1 MANTNPRGRRKKR
14 PINYIA
20 IAFIVIL
27 CFLSGAVTYAVLDL
41 VFSGNKA
48 ALQQSSRKQAP
59 ESPSDPRGKKPR
71 LSVAEKEAL
80 IQKELDK
87 IAEQNVTAPKLPVEP
102 ASQNSAGQNLARQ
115 NSTNGDSQNSA
126 KQNSTN
132 GNSQNF
138 ANSAAVNSAG
148 DGSDVN
154 FTASNSASENSINST
169 AQSYASGSAD
179 DLSRSPRKAL
189 PAGSRAKL
197 AIIID
202 DVGTDEQAQKIAA
215 LPVRVTPSI
224 FPPEYQRKDTRSLAR
239 GFEHYA
245 IHLPMEASS
254 AKNNSATLRASD
266 NYEKLRGVIAKLRA
280 DFPNAK
286 FINNH
291 TGSKFT
297 ADERAMQNLL
307 RAMNEHGFLF
317 IDSRTSPATKAKA
330 AMNGL
335 GMRYVHRDVFLDNQN
350 SVAAVRKKLREA
362 VTLAKKQGYAI
373 AIGHPKSS
381 TLRALANSAD
391 ILSEVDLVYLDEIYE
406 YYE

>member
-14 PINYIA
+14 PINYA
-20 IAFIVIL
+20 TIAFVIIL

-48 ALQQSSRKQAP
+48 ALQQSSRKQTP
-59 ESPSDPRGKKPR
+59 ESHSDSRGKKPR
-71 LSVAEKEAL
+71 LSAAEKEAL

-87 IAEQNVTAPKLPVEP
+87 IAEQNITAPKLPVEP
-102 ASQNSAGQNLARQ
+102 ASQNSAGQN
-115 NSTNGDSQNSA
+115 STNDNSQNSA
-126 KQNSTN
+126 NSIASV
-132 GNSQNF
+132 NS
-138 ANSAAVNSAG
+138 AVNSAN

-154 FTASNSASENSINST
+154 FTAANSASENSINST
-169 AQSYASGSAD
+169 AQSPASSGAD
-179 DLSRSPRKAL
+179 DLSKSPRKAL

-224 FPPEYQRKDTRSLAR
+224 FPPEYQRKDTRSLAL

-317 IDSRTSPATKAKA
+317 IDSRTSPATKVKA

-362 VTLAKKQGYAI
+362 VALAKKQGYAI

-391 ILSEVDLVYLDEIYE
+391 ILGEVDLVYLDEIYE

>member
-1 MANTNPRGRRKKR
+1 MANANPRGRRKKR
-14 PINYIA
+14 PINYA
-20 IAFIVIL
+20 TIAFVVIL

-48 ALQQSSRKQAP
+48 ALQQSSRKQTP
-59 ESPSDPRGKKPR
+59 ESTSNSRGKKPR
-71 LSVAEKEAL
+71 LSAAQKEAL

-87 IAEQNVTAPKLPVEP
+87 IAEQNVTTPKMSIEP
-102 ASQNSAGQNLARQ
+102 ARRNSAGE
-115 NSTNGDSQNSA
+115 NSA
-126 KQNSTN
+126 N
-132 GNSQNF
+132 GNSQNSVNSTAS
-138 ANSAAVNSAG
+138 ANSAAVNSASG
-148 DGSDVN
+148 GPDVN
-154 FTASNSASENSINST
+154 FTAANSAPENSINST
-169 AQSYASGSAD
+169 AQSHVSSGTD
-179 DLSRSPRKAL
+179 DLSKSPRKAL

-266 NYEKLRGVIAKLRA
+266 NYEKLNGVIAKLRA

-362 VTLAKKQGYAI
+362 VALAKKQGYAI

-391 ILSEVDLVYLDEIYE
+391 ILGEVDLVYLDEIYE

>member
-1 MANTNPRGRRKKR
+1 M
-14 PINYIA
+14 
-20 IAFIVIL
+20 
-27 CFLSGAVTYAVLDL
+27 
-41 VFSGNKA
+41 
-48 ALQQSSRKQAP
+48 
-59 ESPSDPRGKKPR
+59 
-71 LSVAEKEAL
+71 

-87 IAEQNVTAPKLPVEP
+87 IAEQNVTTPKMSIEP
-102 ASQNSAGQNLARQ
+102 ARQ
-115 NSTNGDSQNSA
+115 NSAVQNSANGDSQNSV
-126 KQNSTN
+126 NSTA
-132 GNSQNF
+132 S

-148 DGSDVN
+148 GGLDVN
-154 FTASNSASENSINST
+154 FTASNSAPENSINST
-169 AQSYASGSAD
+169 AQSRASGNSG
-179 DLSRSPRKAL
+179 DLSKSPRKAL

-202 DVGTDEQAQKIAA
+202 DVGTGEQAQKIAA

-266 NYEKLRGVIAKLRA
+266 NYEKLNGVIAKLRA

-391 ILSEVDLVYLDEIYE
+391 ILGEVDLVYLDEIYE

>member
-14 PINYIA
+14 PINYA
-20 IAFIVIL
+20 TIAFVVIL

-41 VFSGNKA
+41 VFSSNKA

-59 ESPSDPRGKKPR
+59 ESPSDSRGKKPR

-87 IAEQNVTAPKLPVEP
+87 IAEQNVTAPKMSIEP
-102 ASQNSAGQNLARQ
+102 ARQNSAGQNSANGNFQ
-115 NSTNGDSQNSA
+115 NSVNSIA
-126 KQNSTN
+126 S
-132 GNSQNF
+132 S
-138 ANSAAVNSAG
+138 NSAAVNSAG

-154 FTASNSASENSINST
+154 FTAVNSAPENSINST
-169 AQSYASGSAD
+169 AQSHASGNLD
-179 DLSRSPRKAL
+179 DLSKSPRKAL

-266 NYEKLRGVIAKLRA
+266 NYEKLHGVIAKLRA

-362 VTLAKKQGYAI
+362 VSLAKKQGYAI

-391 ILSEVDLVYLDEIYE
+391 ILGEVDLVYLDEIYE

>member
-1 MANTNPRGRRKKR
+1 MANRNPRGRRKKR
-14 PINYIA
+14 PINYA
-20 IAFIVIL
+20 TIAFVVIL

-59 ESPSDPRGKKPR
+59 EGTSDSRGKKPR
-71 LSVAEKEAL
+71 LSAAQKEAL

-87 IAEQNVTAPKLPVEP
+87 IAEQNITTPKMSIEP
-102 ASQNSAGQNLARQ
+102 ARRNSAGENSANDNSQNSV
-115 NSTNGDSQNSA
+115 NSIASS
-126 KQNSTN
+126 
-132 GNSQNF
+132 
-138 ANSAAVNSAG
+138 NSAAVNSAG
-148 DGSDVN
+148 DGPDVN
-154 FTASNSASENSINST
+154 FTAANSAPENSINST
-169 AQSYASGSAD
+169 AQSPASSSAD
-179 DLSRSPRKAL
+179 ELSKSPRKAL

-202 DVGTDEQAQKIAA
+202 DVGTGEQAQKIAA

-266 NYEKLRGVIAKLRA
+266 NYEKLRGVIARLRA

-330 AMNGL
+330 AMKGL

-391 ILSEVDLVYLDEIYE
+391 ILGEVDLVYLDEIYE

>member
-1 MANTNPRGRRKKR
+1 MASRNPRGRRKKR
-14 PINYIA
+14 PINYA
-20 IAFIVIL
+20 TIAFVVIL

-48 ALQQSSRKQAP
+48 ASQQSSRKQAS
-59 ESPSDPRGKKPR
+59 ESPSDSRGKKPR
-71 LSVAEKEAL
+71 LSAAQKEAL
-80 IQKELDK
+80 IQKEFDK
-87 IAEQNVTAPKLPVEP
+87 IAEQNITAPKLPVEP
-102 ASQNSAGQNLARQ
+102 ASQNSA
-115 NSTNGDSQNSA
+115 

-132 GNSQNF
+132 DNSQNS
-138 ANSAAVNSAG
+138 ANSIASANSAVNSAN
-148 DGSDVN
+148 DGPDVN
-154 FTASNSASENSINST
+154 FTAANSAPENSINST
-169 AQSYASGSAD
+169 AQSYVSSGAS
-179 DLSRSPRKAL
+179 DLSKSPRKAL

-202 DVGTDEQAQKIAA
+202 DVGTGEQAQKIAA

-254 AKNNSATLRASD
+254 AKNNSATLRALD

-330 AMNGL
+330 AMKGL

-362 VTLAKKQGYAI
+362 VALAKKQGYAI

-391 ILSEVDLVYLDEIYE
+391 ILGEVDLVYLDEIYE

>member
-1 MANTNPRGRRKKR
+1 MASRNPRGRRKKR

-20 IAFIVIL
+20 IAFVVIL

-48 ALQQSSRKQAP
+48 ALQQSSRKQTP
-59 ESPSDPRGKKPR
+59 ESASDSRGKKPR
-71 LSVAEKEAL
+71 LSAAEKEAL

-87 IAEQNVTAPKLPVEP
+87 IAEQNVTTPKMSIEP
-102 ASQNSAGQNLARQ
+102 ARQ
-115 NSTNGDSQNSA
+115 NSVGQNSA
-126 KQNSTN
+126 KGDLPNSV
-132 GNSQNF
+132 NSMASSNSAA
-138 ANSAAVNSAG
+138 ANSAG
-148 DGSDVN
+148 EGPDVN
-154 FTASNSASENSINST
+154 FTAANSALENSINST
-169 AQSYASGSAD
+169 AQSPASSGAD
-179 DLSRSPRKAL
+179 DLSKSPRKAL

-224 FPPEYQRKDTRSLAR
+224 FPPEYQRKDTRSLAL

-317 IDSRTSPATKAKA
+317 IDSRTSPATKAKV

-362 VTLAKKQGYAI
+362 VALAKKQGYAI

-391 ILSEVDLVYLDEIYE
+391 ILGEVDLVYLDEIYE

>member
-1 MANTNPRGRRKKR
+1 M
-14 PINYIA
+14 
-20 IAFIVIL
+20 
-27 CFLSGAVTYAVLDL
+27 
-41 VFSGNKA
+41 
-48 ALQQSSRKQAP
+48 
-59 ESPSDPRGKKPR
+59 
-71 LSVAEKEAL
+71 
-80 IQKELDK
+80 
-87 IAEQNVTAPKLPVEP
+87 
-102 ASQNSAGQNLARQ
+102 
-115 NSTNGDSQNSA
+115 
-126 KQNSTN
+126 
-132 GNSQNF
+132 
-138 ANSAAVNSAG
+138 
-148 DGSDVN
+148 
-154 FTASNSASENSINST
+154 
-169 AQSYASGSAD
+169 
-179 DLSRSPRKAL
+179 

-202 DVGTDEQAQKIAA
+202 DVGTDEQAQKLIA

-362 VTLAKKQGYAI
+362 VALAKKQGYAI

-391 ILSEVDLVYLDEIYE
+391 ILGEVDLVYLDEIYE

>member
-1 MANTNPRGRRKKR
+1 MASRNPRGRRKKR

-20 IAFIVIL
+20 IAFVVIL

-59 ESPSDPRGKKPR
+59 ESTSDSRGKKPR
-71 LSVAEKEAL
+71 LSAAEKEAL

-87 IAEQNVTAPKLPVEP
+87 IAEQNITAPKFPVEP
-102 ASQNSAGQNLARQ
+102 ASQNSAGE
-115 NSTNGDSQNSA
+115 NSANGDSQNSV
-126 KQNSTN
+126 NSMT
-132 GNSQNF
+132 S
-138 ANSAAVNSAG
+138 ANSAS
-148 DGSDVN
+148 DGPDVN
-154 FTASNSASENSINST
+154 FTAANSAPENSINST
-169 AQSYASGSAD
+169 AQSHVSSGTD
-179 DLSRSPRKAL
+179 DLSKSPRKAL

-317 IDSRTSPATKAKA
+317 IDSRTSPATKAKV

-362 VTLAKKQGYAI
+362 VALAKKQGYAI

-391 ILSEVDLVYLDEIYE
+391 ILGEVDLVYLDEIYE

>member
-20 IAFIVIL
+20 IAFVVIL

-48 ALQQSSRKQAP
+48 ALQQSSRKQTP
-59 ESPSDPRGKKPR
+59 ESYSDSRSKKPH
-71 LSVAEKEAL
+71 LSAAQKEAL

-87 IAEQNVTAPKLPVEP
+87 IAEQNVTTPKLPVEP
-102 ASQNSAGQNLARQ
+102 ASQNSAGQN
-115 NSTNGDSQNSA
+115 
-126 KQNSTN
+126 STN
-132 GNSQNF
+132 GNSQNSVNSMASANSVA
-138 ANSAAVNSAG
+138 ANSASDGPDVNS
-148 DGSDVN
+148 
-154 FTASNSASENSINST
+154 TAANSAPENSINST
-169 AQSYASGSAD
+169 MQSYASGNAD
-179 DLSRSPRKAL
+179 DLSKSPRKAL

-239 GFEHYA
+239 DFEHYA

-317 IDSRTSPATKAKA
+317 IDSRTSPATKAKV

-362 VTLAKKQGYAI
+362 VALAKKQGYAI

-391 ILSEVDLVYLDEIYE
+391 ILGEVDLVYLDEIYE

>member
-14 PINYIA
+14 QINYIA
-20 IAFIVIL
+20 IAFVVIL

-41 VFSGNKA
+41 VFSSNKA
-48 ALQQSSRKQAP
+48 ALQQSSHKQAP
-59 ESPSDPRGKKPR
+59 ESPSDPRGKRPR
-71 LSVAEKEAL
+71 LSAAEKEAL

-87 IAEQNVTAPKLPVEP
+87 IAEQNVTAPKMSIEP
-102 ASQNSAGQNLARQ
+102 APQNFTGENSANGNLQNSVNYTA
-115 NSTNGDSQNSA
+115 SA
-126 KQNSTN
+126 T
-132 GNSQNF
+132 
-138 ANSAAVNSAG
+138 SAAANSAG
-148 DGSDVN
+148 DGPDVN
-154 FTASNSASENSINST
+154 FTASNSASENSINSA
-169 AQSYASGSAD
+169 AQSHASGGAD
-179 DLSRSPRKAL
+179 DLSKSPRKAL

-254 AKNNSATLRASD
+254 AKNNSATLRTSD

-297 ADERAMQNLL
+297 ADERAM
-307 RAMNEHGFLF
+307 NEHGFLF

-330 AMNGL
+330 AMKGL

-362 VTLAKKQGYAI
+362 VALAKKQGYAI

-391 ILSEVDLVYLDEIYE
+391 ILGEVDLVYLDEIYE

>member
-1 MANTNPRGRRKKR
+1 MANRNPRGRRKKR
-14 PINYIA
+14 PINYA
-20 IAFIVIL
+20 TIAFVVIL
-27 CFLSGAVTYAVLDL
+27 CFLNGAVTYAVLDL
-41 VFSGNKA
+41 VFSSNKA
-48 ALQQSSRKQAP
+48 ALQQSSRKQAS
-59 ESPSDPRGKKPR
+59 ESASDPRGKKPR
-71 LSVAEKEAL
+71 LSAAEKEAL

-87 IAEQNVTAPKLPVEP
+87 IAEQNVTTPKMSIEP
-102 ASQNSAGQNLARQ
+102 ARQ
-115 NSTNGDSQNSA
+115 NFAGENSANGDSQNSE
-126 KQNSTN
+126 NSMV
-132 GNSQNF
+132 F
-138 ANSAAVNSAG
+138 ANSAAANSAG
-148 DGSDVN
+148 GGPDVN
-154 FTASNSASENSINST
+154 FTAANSAPENSINST
-169 AQSYASGSAD
+169 AQSHVSSGAP
-179 DLSRSPRKAL
+179 DLSKSPRKAL

-202 DVGTDEQAQKIAA
+202 DVGTGEQAQKIAA

-266 NYEKLRGVIAKLRA
+266 NYEKLRGV
-280 DFPNAK
+280 FPNAK

-330 AMNGL
+330 AMKGL

-391 ILSEVDLVYLDEIYE
+391 ILGEVDLVYLDEIYE

>member
-20 IAFIVIL
+20 IAFVVIL
-27 CFLSGAVTYAVLDL
+27 CFLSGAVTYGVLDL

-48 ALQQSSRKQAP
+48 ALQQSSRKQTP
-59 ESPSDPRGKKPR
+59 ESPSDSRGKKPR
-71 LSVAEKEAL
+71 LSAAQKETL

-87 IAEQNVTAPKLPVEP
+87 IAEQNVTAPKMSIEP
-102 ASQNSAGQNLARQ
+102 ARQNSAGQN
-115 NSTNGDSQNSA
+115 SSNGDSQNSV
-126 KQNSTN
+126 NSIASS
-132 GNSQNF
+132 NSV
-138 ANSAAVNSAG
+138 AVNSAG
-148 DGSDVN
+148 GGSDVN
-154 FTASNSASENSINST
+154 FTAANSASENSINST
-169 AQSYASGSAD
+169 AQSHASSGAD
-179 DLSRSPRKAL
+179 DLSKSPRKAL

-202 DVGTDEQAQKIAA
+202 DVGTGEQAQKIAA

-254 AKNNSATLRASD
+254 AKNNSATLRTSD
-266 NYEKLRGVIAKLRA
+266 NYEKLNGVIAKLRA

-307 RAMNEHGFLF
+307 CAMNEHGFLF

-391 ILSEVDLVYLDEIYE
+391 ILGEVDLVYLDEIYE

>member
-1 MANTNPRGRRKKR
+1 MANRNPRGRLKKR

-20 IAFIVIL
+20 IAFVVIL

-41 VFSGNKA
+41 VFSSNKA
-48 ALQQSSRKQAP
+48 ALQQSSRKQASEASSQP
-59 ESPSDPRGKKPR
+59 QGKRPR
-71 LSVAEKEAL
+71 LSAAEKEAL

-87 IAEQNVTAPKLPVEP
+87 IAEQNVTAPKMSIEP
-102 ASQNSAGQNLARQ
+102 ARQNSVGQNLARQ
-115 NSTNGDSQNSA
+115 NSANDNSQNSA
-126 KQNSTN
+126 NSIA
-132 GNSQNF
+132 S
-138 ANSAAVNSAG
+138 ANSAS

-154 FTASNSASENSINST
+154 FTALNSASGNSINST
-169 AQSYASGSAD
+169 AQSPASGSVD
-179 DLSRSPRKAL
+179 DLSKSPRKAL

-202 DVGTDEQAQKIAA
+202 DVGTGEQAQKIAA

-330 AMNGL
+330 AMKGL

-391 ILSEVDLVYLDEIYE
+391 ILGEVDLVYLDEIYE

>member
-20 IAFIVIL
+20 IAFVVIL

-41 VFSGNKA
+41 VFSSNKA
-48 ALQQSSRKQAP
+48 ALQQSSRKQAS
-59 ESPSDPRGKKPR
+59 EASSQSQGKRPR
-71 LSVAEKEAL
+71 LSAAEKEAL

-87 IAEQNVTAPKLPVEP
+87 IAEQNVTAPKMSIEP
-102 ASQNSAGQNLARQ
+102 ARQNSAGQNLARQ
-115 NSTNGDSQNSA
+115 NSANDNSQNSV
-126 KQNSTN
+126 NSIT
-132 GNSQNF
+132 
-138 ANSAAVNSAG
+138 SANSAG

-154 FTASNSASENSINST
+154 FTAANSASENSINST
-169 AQSYASGSAD
+169 AQSPASSGAD
-179 DLSRSPRKAL
+179 DLSKSPRKAL

-202 DVGTDEQAQKIAA
+202 DVGTDEQAQKLIA

-245 IHLPMEASS
+245 IPLPMEASS
-254 AKNNSATLRASD
+254 AKNNSATLRTSD
-266 NYEKLRGVIAKLRA
+266 NYEKLNGVIAKLRA

-362 VTLAKKQGYAI
+362 VMLAKKQGYAI

-391 ILSEVDLVYLDEIYE
+391 ILGEVDLVYLDEIYE

>member
-20 IAFIVIL
+20 IAFVVIL

-48 ALQQSSRKQAP
+48 ALQQSSRKQASEASSQP
-59 ESPSDPRGKKPR
+59 QGKRPR
-71 LSVAEKEAL
+71 LSAAEKEAL

-102 ASQNSAGQNLARQ
+102 ASQNSAGQNLER
-115 NSTNGDSQNSA
+115 
-126 KQNSTN
+126 QNSTN
-132 GNSQNF
+132 GNSQNS
-138 ANSAAVNSAG
+138 ANSMASSNSAAVNSAS

-154 FTASNSASENSINST
+154 FTAANSASENSINST
-169 AQSYASGSAD
+169 AQSPSSGGVD
-179 DLSRSPRKAL
+179 DLSKSPRKAL

-202 DVGTDEQAQKIAA
+202 DVGTDEQAQKLIA

-362 VTLAKKQGYAI
+362 VALAKKQGYAI
-373 AIGHPKSS
+373 AIGHPKSA

-391 ILSEVDLVYLDEIYE
+391 ILGEVDLVYLDEIYE

>member
-1 MANTNPRGRRKKR
+1 MANINPRGRRKKR

-20 IAFIVIL
+20 IAFVVIL
-27 CFLSGAVTYAVLDL
+27 CFLSGAITYAVLDL

-59 ESPSDPRGKKPR
+59 ESTSDPRGKKPR
-71 LSVAEKEAL
+71 LSAAQKEAL

-87 IAEQNVTAPKLPVEP
+87 IAEQNVTTPKFPVEP
-102 ASQNSAGQNLARQ
+102 ASQNSARQ
-115 NSTNGDSQNSA
+115 NSA
-126 KQNSTN
+126 N
-132 GNSQNF
+132 GNSQNSVNSTAS
-138 ANSAAVNSAG
+138 ANSAASNSAG
-148 DGSDVN
+148 DGPDVN
-154 FTASNSASENSINST
+154 FTAANSAPENSINST
-169 AQSYASGSAD
+169 AQSYASGNSG
-179 DLSRSPRKAL
+179 DLSKSPRKAL

-202 DVGTDEQAQKIAA
+202 DVGTGEQAQKIAA

-330 AMNGL
+330 AMKGL

-362 VTLAKKQGYAI
+362 VALAKKQGYAI

-391 ILSEVDLVYLDEIYE
+391 ILGEVDLVYLDEIYE

>member
-14 PINYIA
+14 PINYA
-20 IAFIVIL
+20 TIAFVVIL

-41 VFSGNKA
+41 VFSGNKT

-59 ESPSDPRGKKPR
+59 ESTSDPRGKKPR
-71 LSVAEKEAL
+71 LSAAQKEAL

-87 IAEQNVTAPKLPVEP
+87 IAEQNVTAPKMSIEP
-102 ASQNSAGQNLARQ
+102 ARQNPSVQNSA
-115 NSTNGDSQNSA
+115 NGDSQNSV
-126 KQNSTN
+126 NSIA
-132 GNSQNF
+132 S
-138 ANSAAVNSAG
+138 ANSAAANSAS

-154 FTASNSASENSINST
+154 FTVVNSAPENSINST
-169 AQSYASGSAD
+169 AQSHVSSGAD
-179 DLSRSPRKAL
+179 DLSKSPRKAL

-202 DVGTDEQAQKIAA
+202 DVGTGEQAQKIAA

-391 ILSEVDLVYLDEIYE
+391 ILGEVDLVYLDEIYE

>member
-1 MANTNPRGRRKKR
+1 M
-14 PINYIA
+14 
-20 IAFIVIL
+20 
-27 CFLSGAVTYAVLDL
+27 
-41 VFSGNKA
+41 
-48 ALQQSSRKQAP
+48 
-59 ESPSDPRGKKPR
+59 
-71 LSVAEKEAL
+71 

-87 IAEQNVTAPKLPVEP
+87 IAEQNVTTPKMSIEP
-102 ASQNSAGQNLARQ
+102 ARQNSAGQNSA
-115 NSTNGDSQNSA
+115 NDNYQNSA
-126 KQNSTN
+126 NSIASS
-132 GNSQNF
+132 NSVA
-138 ANSAAVNSAG
+138 ANSAS
-148 DGSDVN
+148 DGPDVN
-154 FTASNSASENSINST
+154 FTAANSAPENSINST
-169 AQSYASGSAD
+169 AQSHVSSGTD
-179 DLSRSPRKAL
+179 DLSKSPRKAL

-202 DVGTDEQAQKIAA
+202 DVGTDEQAQKLIA

-254 AKNNSATLRASD
+254 AKNNSATLRTSD

-317 IDSRTSPATKAKA
+317 IDSRTSPATKAKV

-362 VTLAKKQGYAI
+362 VALAKKQGYAI

-381 TLRALANSAD
+381 TLRALENSAD
-391 ILSEVDLVYLDEIYE
+391 ILGEVDLVYLDEIYE

>member
-1 MANTNPRGRRKKR
+1 M
-14 PINYIA
+14 
-20 IAFIVIL
+20 L
-27 CFLSGAVTYAVLDL
+27 LSGAVTYAVLDL

-48 ALQQSSRKQAP
+48 ALQQSSRKQAS
-59 ESPSDPRGKKPR
+59 ETSSQSQDKRPR
-71 LSVAEKEAL
+71 LSAAEKEAL

-87 IAEQNVTAPKLPVEP
+87 IAEQNVTAPKMSIEP
-102 ASQNSAGQNLARQ
+102 ARQNSVGQNLARQ
-115 NSTNGDSQNSA
+115 NSANDNSQNSA
-126 KQNSTN
+126 NSIA
-132 GNSQNF
+132 S
-138 ANSAAVNSAG
+138 ANSAS

-154 FTASNSASENSINST
+154 FTAVNSTSGNSINST
-169 AQSYASGSAD
+169 AQSHASSGAG
-179 DLSRSPRKAL
+179 DLSKSPRKAL

-202 DVGTDEQAQKIAA
+202 DVGTGEQAQKIAA
-215 LPVRVTPSI
+215 LPVHVTPSI

-362 VTLAKKQGYAI
+362 VTLAKNRVTPSLSAI
-373 AIGHPKSS
+373 PKAPLCARLQTAPTS
-381 TLRALANSAD
+381 
-391 ILSEVDLVYLDEIYE
+391 
-406 YYE
+406 

>member
-1 MANTNPRGRRKKR
+1 MASRNPRGRRKKR

-20 IAFIVIL
+20 IAFVVIL

-59 ESPSDPRGKKPR
+59 ESTSDSRGKKPR
-71 LSVAEKEAL
+71 LSAAEKEAL

-87 IAEQNVTAPKLPVEP
+87 IAEQNITAPKFPVEP
-102 ASQNSAGQNLARQ
+102 ASQNSAGE
-115 NSTNGDSQNSA
+115 NSANGDSQNSV
-126 KQNSTN
+126 NSMT
-132 GNSQNF
+132 S
-138 ANSAAVNSAG
+138 ANSAS
-148 DGSDVN
+148 DGPDVN
-154 FTASNSASENSINST
+154 FTAANSAPENSINST
-169 AQSYASGSAD
+169 AQSHVSSGTD
-179 DLSRSPRKAL
+179 DLSKSPRKAL

-362 VTLAKKQGYAI
+362 VRLLKNRVTPSLSAI
-373 AIGHPKSS
+373 PKVPLCARLQTAPTS
-381 TLRALANSAD
+381 
-391 ILSEVDLVYLDEIYE
+391 
-406 YYE
+406 

>member
-1 MANTNPRGRRKKR
+1 MASRNPRGRHKKR
-14 PINYIA
+14 SINYA
-20 IAFIVIL
+20 TIAFVVIL

-48 ALQQSSRKQAP
+48 ALQQSSRKQTP
-59 ESPSDPRGKKPR
+59 ESASDSRGKKPR
-71 LSVAEKEAL
+71 LSAAQKEAL

-87 IAEQNVTAPKLPVEP
+87 IAEQNVTTPKLPVEP
-102 ASQNSAGQNLARQ
+102 ASQNSAGQN
-115 NSTNGDSQNSA
+115 
-126 KQNSTN
+126 STN
-132 GNSQNF
+132 GNSQNSANSITSSNF
-138 ANSAAVNSAG
+138 AAANSAS
-148 DGSDVN
+148 DGPDIN
-154 FTASNSASENSINST
+154 FTAANSAPENSINST
-169 AQSYASGSAD
+169 AQSHASGNAD
-179 DLSRSPRKAL
+179 DLSKSPRKAL

-202 DVGTDEQAQKIAA
+202 DVGTGEQAQKLIA

-224 FPPEYQRKDTRSLAR
+224 FPPEYQRKDTRSLAC

-266 NYEKLRGVIAKLRA
+266 SYEKLRGVIAKLRA

-307 RAMNEHGFLF
+307 RAMNEYGFLF

-330 AMNGL
+330 AMKGL

-391 ILSEVDLVYLDEIYE
+391 ILGEVDLVYLDEIYE

>member
-1 MANTNPRGRRKKR
+1 MANRNPRGRRKKR
-14 PINYIA
+14 PINYA
-20 IAFIVIL
+20 TIAFVVIL

-48 ALQQSSRKQAP
+48 ALQQSSRKQAS
-59 ESPSDPRGKKPR
+59 ETSSNFRGKKPR
-71 LSVAEKEAL
+71 LSAAQKEAL

-87 IAEQNVTAPKLPVEP
+87 IAEQNVTAPKMSIEP
-102 ASQNSAGQNLARQ
+102 ARQ
-115 NSTNGDSQNSA
+115 NSAVQNSA
-126 KQNSTN
+126 NGNFQNSV
-132 GNSQNF
+132 NST
-138 ANSAAVNSAG
+138 ASVNSAAVNSAS

-154 FTASNSASENSINST
+154 FTAANSASENSINST
-169 AQSYASGSAD
+169 AQSPASGGAD
-179 DLSRSPRKAL
+179 DLSKSPRKAL

-202 DVGTDEQAQKIAA
+202 DVGTGEQAQKIAA

-266 NYEKLRGVIAKLRA
+266 NYEKLNGVIAKLRA

-391 ILSEVDLVYLDEIYE
+391 ILGEVDLVYLDEIYE

>member
-1 MANTNPRGRRKKR
+1 MASRNPRGRRKKR
-14 PINYIA
+14 PINYA
-20 IAFIVIL
+20 TIAFVVIL

-48 ALQQSSRKQAP
+48 ALQQSSRKQTP
-59 ESPSDPRGKKPR
+59 ESPSDSRGKKPR
-71 LSVAEKEAL
+71 LSAAQKEAL

-87 IAEQNVTAPKLPVEP
+87 IAEQNVTTPKMSIEP
-102 ASQNSAGQNLARQ
+102 ARQNSAGQN
-115 NSTNGDSQNSA
+115 SINGDSQNSV
-126 KQNSTN
+126 NSTA
-132 GNSQNF
+132 S
-138 ANSAAVNSAG
+138 ANSVAANSVG
-148 DGSDVN
+148 EGPDVN
-154 FTASNSASENSINST
+154 FTAANSAPENSINST
-169 AQSYASGSAD
+169 AQSHVSSGAS
-179 DLSRSPRKAL
+179 DLSKSPRKAL

-202 DVGTDEQAQKIAA
+202 DVGTGEQAQKIAA

-307 RAMNEHGFLF
+307 RAMREHRFLF

-330 AMNGL
+330 AMKGL

-391 ILSEVDLVYLDEIYE
+391 ILGEVDLVYLDEIYE

>member
-1 MANTNPRGRRKKR
+1 MANANSRGRRKKR

-20 IAFIVIL
+20 IAFVVIL
-27 CFLSGAVTYAVLDL
+27 CFLSGAVTYGVLDL

-48 ALQQSSRKQAP
+48 ALQQSSRKQTP
-59 ESPSDPRGKKPR
+59 ESTSDSRGKKPR

-102 ASQNSAGQNLARQ
+102 ASQNSARQ
-115 NSTNGDSQNSA
+115 NSTNDNLQNSV
-126 KQNSTN
+126 NSMA
-132 GNSQNF
+132 S
-138 ANSAAVNSAG
+138 ANSAAANSASG
-148 DGSDVN
+148 GPDVN
-154 FTASNSASENSINST
+154 FTAANSAPENSINST
-169 AQSYASGSAD
+169 AQSPASSGAD

-381 TLRALANSAD
+381 TLRAIANSAD
-391 ILSEVDLVYLDEIYE
+391 ILGEVDLVYLDEIYE

>member
-1 MANTNPRGRRKKR
+1 MANRNPRGRRKKR

-20 IAFIVIL
+20 IAFVVIL

-59 ESPSDPRGKKPR
+59 ESPSDSHGKKPR
-71 LSVAEKEAL
+71 LSAAEKEAL

-87 IAEQNVTAPKLPVEP
+87 IAEQNVTAPKMSIEP
-102 ASQNSAGQNLARQ
+102 ARQNSAGQNSI
-115 NSTNGDSQNSA
+115 NDNSQNSV
-126 KQNSTN
+126 NSTA
-132 GNSQNF
+132 S
-138 ANSAAVNSAG
+138 ANSAAVNSAS
-148 DGSDVN
+148 DGPDVN
-154 FTASNSASENSINST
+154 FTAANSAPENSINST
-169 AQSYASGSAD
+169 SQSRASGNAD
-179 DLSRSPRKAL
+179 DLSKSPRKAL
-189 PAGSRAKL
+189 PVGSRAKL

-202 DVGTDEQAQKIAA
+202 DVGTDEQVQKLIA

-245 IHLPMEASS
+245 IHLPMEANS
-254 AKNNSATLRASD
+254 AKNNSETLRASD
-266 NYEKLRGVIAKLRA
+266 NYETLRGVIAKLRA

-317 IDSRTSPATKAKA
+317 IDSRTSSATKAKA

-391 ILSEVDLVYLDEIYE
+391 ILGEVDLVYLDEIYE

>member
-14 PINYIA
+14 QINYA
-20 IAFIVIL
+20 TIAFVVIL

-48 ALQQSSRKQAP
+48 ALQQSSRKQTP
-59 ESPSDPRGKKPR
+59 ESPSDSRGKKPR
-71 LSVAEKEAL
+71 LSAAQKETL

-87 IAEQNVTAPKLPVEP
+87 IAEQNVTAPKMSIEP
-102 ASQNSAGQNLARQ
+102 ARQNSAGQN
-115 NSTNGDSQNSA
+115 SSNGDSQNSV
-126 KQNSTN
+126 NSIASS
-132 GNSQNF
+132 NSV
-138 ANSAAVNSAG
+138 AVNSAG
-148 DGSDVN
+148 GGSDVN
-154 FTASNSASENSINST
+154 FTAANSASENSINST
-169 AQSYASGSAD
+169 AQSHASSGAD
-179 DLSRSPRKAL
+179 DLSKSPRKAL

-202 DVGTDEQAQKIAA
+202 DVGTGEQAQKIAA

-239 GFEHYA
+239 GFEDYA

-266 NYEKLRGVIAKLRA
+266 NYEKLQGVIAKLRA

-330 AMNGL
+330 AMNEL

-362 VTLAKKQGYAI
+362 VALAKKQGYAI

-391 ILSEVDLVYLDEIYE
+391 ILGEVDLVYLDEIYE

>member
-1 MANTNPRGRRKKR
+1 M
-14 PINYIA
+14 
-20 IAFIVIL
+20 IAFVVIL

-41 VFSGNKA
+41 VFSGNKT

-59 ESPSDPRGKKPR
+59 ESTSDPRGKKPR
-71 LSVAEKEAL
+71 LSAAQKEAL

-87 IAEQNVTAPKLPVEP
+87 IAEQNVTTPKMSIEP
-102 ASQNSAGQNLARQ
+102 ARQNPSVQNSA
-115 NSTNGDSQNSA
+115 NGDSQNSV
-126 KQNSTN
+126 NSMV
-132 GNSQNF
+132 F
-138 ANSAAVNSAG
+138 ANSAALNSAS
-148 DGSDVN
+148 DGPDVN
-154 FTASNSASENSINST
+154 FTAVNSAPENSINST
-169 AQSYASGSAD
+169 MQSYASGNAD
-179 DLSRSPRKAL
+179 DLSKSPRKAL

-266 NYEKLRGVIAKLRA
+266 NYEKLNGVIAKLRA

-317 IDSRTSPATKAKA
+317 IDSRTSPATKAKV

-362 VTLAKKQGYAI
+362 VALAKKQGYAI

-391 ILSEVDLVYLDEIYE
+391 ILGEVDLVYLDEIYE

>member
-1 MANTNPRGRRKKR
+1 MASRNPRGRRKKR

-20 IAFIVIL
+20 IAFVVIL

-59 ESPSDPRGKKPR
+59 ESTSDSRGKKPR
-71 LSVAEKEAL
+71 LSAAQKEEL

-87 IAEQNVTAPKLPVEP
+87 IAEQNITAPKLPVEP
-102 ASQNSAGQNLARQ
+102 ASQNSAGQNSTNDNLQ
-115 NSTNGDSQNSA
+115 NSVNSIA
-126 KQNSTN
+126 S
-132 GNSQNF
+132 
-138 ANSAAVNSAG
+138 ANSAAVNSVS

-154 FTASNSASENSINST
+154 FTASNSASENSINSA
-169 AQSYASGSAD
+169 AQSPASGSAD
-179 DLSRSPRKAL
+179 DLFKSPRKAL

-330 AMNGL
+330 AMNEL

-362 VTLAKKQGYAI
+362 VALAKKQGYAI

-391 ILSEVDLVYLDEIYE
+391 ILGEVDLVYLDEIYE

>member
-14 PINYIA
+14 PINYA
-20 IAFIVIL
+20 TIAFVVIL

-48 ALQQSSRKQAP
+48 ALQQSSRKQTP
-59 ESPSDPRGKKPR
+59 ESHSDSRGKKPR
-71 LSVAEKEAL
+71 LSAAEKEAL

-102 ASQNSAGQNLARQ
+102 ARQNSAGQNSA
-115 NSTNGDSQNSA
+115 NDNSQNSA
-126 KQNSTN
+126 NSMA
-132 GNSQNF
+132 S
-138 ANSAAVNSAG
+138 ANSAAANSAG

-154 FTASNSASENSINST
+154 FTAANSAPENSINST
-169 AQSYASGSAD
+169 AQSPASGSAD
-179 DLSRSPRKAL
+179 DLSKSPRKAL

-202 DVGTDEQAQKIAA
+202 DVGTGEQAQKIAA

-224 FPPEYQRKDTRSLAR
+224 FPPGYQRKDTRSLAR

-307 RAMNEHGFLF
+307 RAMNEYGFLF

-391 ILSEVDLVYLDEIYE
+391 ILGEVDLVYLDEIYE

>member
-14 PINYIA
+14 PINYA
-20 IAFIVIL
+20 TIAFVVIL

-48 ALQQSSRKQAP
+48 ALQQSSRKQAT
-59 ESPSDPRGKKPR
+59 ESTSDPRGKKPR
-71 LSVAEKEAL
+71 LSAAQKEAL

-87 IAEQNVTAPKLPVEP
+87 IAEQNVTTPKMSIEP
-102 ASQNSAGQNLARQ
+102 ARQ
-115 NSTNGDSQNSA
+115 NSAVQNSA
-126 KQNSTN
+126 N
-132 GNSQNF
+132 GNSQNSVNSTAS
-138 ANSAAVNSAG
+138 ANSAASNSAG
-148 DGSDVN
+148 DGPDVN
-154 FTASNSASENSINST
+154 FTAANSAPKNSINST
-169 AQSYASGSAD
+169 AQSHASSGAD
-179 DLSRSPRKAL
+179 DLSKSPRKAL

-202 DVGTDEQAQKIAA
+202 DVGTGEQAQKIAA

-266 NYEKLRGVIAKLRA
+266 NYEKLRGAIAKLRA

-330 AMNGL
+330 AMKGL

-350 SVAAVRKKLREA
+350 SVAAARKKLREA

-391 ILSEVDLVYLDEIYE
+391 ILGEVDLVYLDEIYE

>member
-1 MANTNPRGRRKKR
+1 MANINPRGRRKKR

-20 IAFIVIL
+20 IAFVVIL
-27 CFLSGAVTYAVLDL
+27 CFLSGAITYAVLDL

-59 ESPSDPRGKKPR
+59 ESTSDPRGKKPR
-71 LSVAEKEAL
+71 LSAAQKEAL

-102 ASQNSAGQNLARQ
+102 ARQNSAGQNSA
-115 NSTNGDSQNSA
+115 NDNYQNSA
-126 KQNSTN
+126 NSMA
-132 GNSQNF
+132 S
-138 ANSAAVNSAG
+138 ANSVAANLAG
-148 DGSDVN
+148 GGSDVN
-154 FTASNSASENSINST
+154 FTAANSASENSINST
-169 AQSYASGSAD
+169 AQSPASSGAD
-179 DLSRSPRKAL
+179 DLSKSPRKAL

-202 DVGTDEQAQKIAA
+202 DVGTGEQAQKIAA

-297 ADERAMQNLL
+297 SDERAMQNLL

-330 AMNGL
+330 AMKGL

-362 VTLAKKQGYAI
+362 VALAKKQGYAI

-391 ILSEVDLVYLDEIYE
+391 ILGEVDLVYLDEIYE

>member
-1 MANTNPRGRRKKR
+1 MANTNPQGRRKKR
-14 PINYIA
+14 PINYA
-20 IAFIVIL
+20 TIAFVIIL

-48 ALQQSSRKQAP
+48 ALQQSSRKQTP
-59 ESPSDPRGKKPR
+59 ESASDSRGKKPR
-71 LSVAEKEAL
+71 LSAAQKEAL

-87 IAEQNVTAPKLPVEP
+87 IAEQNITAPKLPVEP
-102 ASQNSAGQNLARQ
+102 ASQNSA
-115 NSTNGDSQNSA
+115 

-132 GNSQNF
+132 DNSQNSVNSMTS
-138 ANSAAVNSAG
+138 ANSAAANSAG

-154 FTASNSASENSINST
+154 FTAANSAPENSINST
-169 AQSYASGSAD
+169 AQSPASSGAD

-266 NYEKLRGVIAKLRA
+266 NYEKLRGVIEKLRA

-297 ADERAMQNLL
+297 SDERAMQNLL

-362 VTLAKKQGYAI
+362 VALAKKQGYAI

-391 ILSEVDLVYLDEIYE
+391 ILGEVDLVYLDEIYE

>member
-1 MANTNPRGRRKKR
+1 LANTNPRGRRKKR
-14 PINYIA
+14 PINYA
-20 IAFIVIL
+20 TIAFVVIL

-41 VFSGNKA
+41 VFSSNKA

-59 ESPSDPRGKKPR
+59 ESPSDSRGKKPR

-87 IAEQNVTAPKLPVEP
+87 IAEQNVTAPKMSIEP
-102 ASQNSAGQNLARQ
+102 ARQNSAGQNSANGNFQ
-115 NSTNGDSQNSA
+115 NSVNSIA
-126 KQNSTN
+126 S
-132 GNSQNF
+132 S
-138 ANSAAVNSAG
+138 NSAAVNSAG

-154 FTASNSASENSINST
+154 FTAVNSAPENSINST
-169 AQSYASGSAD
+169 AQSHASGNLD
-179 DLSRSPRKAL
+179 DLSKSPRKAL

-362 VTLAKKQGYAI
+362 VALAKKQGYAI

>member
-1 MANTNPRGRRKKR
+1 MANRNPRGRRKKR
-14 PINYIA
+14 PINYA
-20 IAFIVIL
+20 TIAFVVIL

-59 ESPSDPRGKKPR
+59 ESPSDPRGKKPH
-71 LSVAEKEAL
+71 LSAAQKEAL

-87 IAEQNVTAPKLPVEP
+87 IAEQNVTTPKMSIEP
-102 ASQNSAGQNLARQ
+102 ARQ
-115 NSTNGDSQNSA
+115 NSVGQNSANGDSQNSV
-126 KQNSTN
+126 S
-132 GNSQNF
+132 SMVF
-138 ANSAAVNSAG
+138 ANSAAANSASG
-148 DGSDVN
+148 GPDVN
-154 FTASNSASENSINST
+154 FTAANSALENSINST
-169 AQSYASGSAD
+169 AQSRASGNAD
-179 DLSRSPRKAL
+179 DLSKSPRKAL

-239 GFEHYA
+239 SFEHYA

-266 NYEKLRGVIAKLRA
+266 NYEKLNSVIAKLRA

-307 RAMNEHGFLF
+307 RAMNEHRFLF

-362 VTLAKKQGYAI
+362 VALAKKQGYAI

>member
-1 MANTNPRGRRKKR
+1 MANRNPRGRRKKR
-14 PINYIA
+14 PINYA
-20 IAFIVIL
+20 TIAFVIIL

-59 ESPSDPRGKKPR
+59 DSTSDSRGKKPR
-71 LSVAEKEAL
+71 LSAAQKEAL

-87 IAEQNVTAPKLPVEP
+87 IAEQNVTTPKMSIEPVRQNFAGE
-102 ASQNSAGQNLARQ
+102 NSA
-115 NSTNGDSQNSA
+115 NGDSQNSV
-126 KQNSTN
+126 NSMA
-132 GNSQNF
+132 S
-138 ANSAAVNSAG
+138 VNSAS
-148 DGSDVN
+148 DGPDVN
-154 FTASNSASENSINST
+154 FTAVNSASENSINSI
-169 AQSYASGSAD
+169 AQSHVSSGTD
-179 DLSRSPRKAL
+179 DLSKSPRKAL

-266 NYEKLRGVIAKLRA
+266 NYEKLQGVIAKLRA

-297 ADERAMQNLL
+297 SDEHAMQNLL

-362 VTLAKKQGYAI
+362 VALAKKQGYAI

-391 ILSEVDLVYLDEIYE
+391 ILGEVDLVYLDEIYE

>member
-1 MANTNPRGRRKKR
+1 LASRNPRGRHKKR
-14 PINYIA
+14 SINYA
-20 IAFIVIL
+20 TIAFVVIL

-48 ALQQSSRKQAP
+48 ALQQSSRKQTP
-59 ESPSDPRGKKPR
+59 ESASDSRGKKPR
-71 LSVAEKEAL
+71 LSAAQKEAL

-87 IAEQNVTAPKLPVEP
+87 IAEQNVTTPKLPVEP
-102 ASQNSAGQNLARQ
+102 ASQNSAGQN
-115 NSTNGDSQNSA
+115 
-126 KQNSTN
+126 STN
-132 GNSQNF
+132 GNSQNSANSITSSNF
-138 ANSAAVNSAG
+138 AAANSAS
-148 DGSDVN
+148 DGPDIN
-154 FTASNSASENSINST
+154 FTAANSAPENSINST
-169 AQSYASGSAD
+169 AQSHASGNAD
-179 DLSRSPRKAL
+179 DLSKSPRKAL

-202 DVGTDEQAQKIAA
+202 DVGTGEQAQKLIA

-224 FPPEYQRKDTRSLAR
+224 FPPEYQRKDTRSLAC

-266 NYEKLRGVIAKLRA
+266 SYEKLRGVIAKLRA

-330 AMNGL
+330 AMKGL

-391 ILSEVDLVYLDEIYE
+391 ILGEVDLVYLDEIYE

>member
-14 PINYIA
+14 QINYA
-20 IAFIVIL
+20 TIAFVVIL

-48 ALQQSSRKQAP
+48 ALQQSSRKQTP
-59 ESPSDPRGKKPR
+59 ESTSDSRGKKPR
-71 LSVAEKEAL
+71 LSAAQKEAL

-102 ASQNSAGQNLARQ
+102 ASQNSVRQ
-115 NSTNGDSQNSA
+115 NSTNGDL
-126 KQNSTN
+126 QNST
-132 GNSQNF
+132 
-138 ANSAAVNSAG
+138 NSAAVNSASG
-148 DGSDVN
+148 GPDVN
-154 FTASNSASENSINST
+154 FTAANSALENSINFT
-169 AQSYASGSAD
+169 AQSPASSSAD
-179 DLSRSPRKAL
+179 DLSKSPRKAL

-202 DVGTDEQAQKIAA
+202 DVGTDEQAQKLIA

-266 NYEKLRGVIAKLRA
+266 NYEKLNGVIAKLRA

-391 ILSEVDLVYLDEIYE
+391 ILGEVDLVYLDEIYE

>member
-1 MANTNPRGRRKKR
+1 MANRNPRGRRKKR
-14 PINYIA
+14 PINYA
-20 IAFIVIL
+20 TIAFVVIL

-48 ALQQSSRKQAP
+48 ALQQSSRKQAS
-59 ESPSDPRGKKPR
+59 ETSSNFRGKKPR
-71 LSVAEKEAL
+71 LSAAQKEAL

-87 IAEQNVTAPKLPVEP
+87 IAEQNVTAPKMSIEP
-102 ASQNSAGQNLARQ
+102 ARQNPSVQNSANGNFQ
-115 NSTNGDSQNSA
+115 NSV
-126 KQNSTN
+126 NSTA
-132 GNSQNF
+132 SV
-138 ANSAAVNSAG
+138 NSAAVNSAG
-148 DGSDVN
+148 EGPDVN
-154 FTASNSASENSINST
+154 FTAANSALENSINST
-169 AQSYASGSAD
+169 AQSHASSGAD
-179 DLSRSPRKAL
+179 DLSKSPRKAL

-202 DVGTDEQAQKIAA
+202 DVGTGEQAQKIAA

-224 FPPEYQRKDTRSLAR
+224 FPPEYQRKDARSLAR

-391 ILSEVDLVYLDEIYE
+391 ILGEVDLVYLDEIYE